1 MMRFIWFCASGD
13 SFFLGASLM
22 ILAVALSTTRTGPVM
37 NGVIRATLITGLV
50 LLLLA
55 AMPLAIV
62 LYAVLTAG
70 VILLIATVGTRRHLM
85 WRRIGQASVTA
96 VCALMI
102 VLELS
107 FEMNVRLPGGEPLY
121 VIGDS
126 VSAGIQGPSEKPWS
140 QLLAEN
146 YGIKVINLAQSGA
159 TAASASRQAE
169 QIGAGPG
176 LVFLEIG
183 GNDLFAPTPPAQF
196 QKDLTGLLQQV
207 VRWDRAAVMLELPV
221 FPWQMR
227 YGRIQRQAAASFGVT
242 LVPKRFFAGVLQ
254 QEGSTLDLAHLSAL
268 GHQRMAEAVAGLLG
282 LAERRAK
289 SDSLSYK

>member
-37 NGVIRATLITGLV
+37 NGVVRATLITGLV

-55 AMPLAIV
+55 AMPLALV
-62 LYAVLTAG
+62 LYVVLTAG
-70 VILLIATVGTRRHLM
+70 VILLVAAVGVRRHLM
-85 WRRIGQASVTA
+85 WRRVSQVSVA
-96 VCALMI
+96 VVCAVLV

-107 FEMNVRLPGGEPLY
+107 FEMDVRPLSGEPVY

-126 VSAGIQGPSEKPWS
+126 VSAGIQGPSEKPWP

-146 YGIKVINLAQSGA
+146 YGVKVVNLAQSGA
-159 TAASASRQAE
+159 TAASAARQAE
-169 QIGAGPG
+169 RLGDGAG

-183 GNDLFAPTPPAQF
+183 GNDLFGPTPPAQF
-196 QKDLTGLLQQV
+196 RKDLTGLLKQV
-207 VRWDRAAVMLELPV
+207 ARWDRRVVMLELPIL
-221 FPWQMR
+221 PWQTR

-242 LVPKRFFAGVLQ
+242 LVPKRFLAGVLQ

-268 GHQRMAEAVAGLLG
+268 GHQRMAEAVADLLG
-282 LAERRAK
+282 LTEQGAK
-289 SDSLSYK
+289 SE